1 MPDNASLAIDARW
14 EKPLMPATGG
24 SATLMVRISPT
35 AAPRP
40 GERRAPLDLAFALD
54 RSGSMAGAALDL
66 AKQAVDEAV
75 GFLRDDDRC
84 ALAVYDHDVD
94 VLQPLA
100 SATARTKTAV
110 RLALRGVDARGS
122 TALSDGWL
130 TACQELAES
139 DDGESP
145 RPNAEPPDGPH
156 RVRRALLLTDGFAN
170 VGITEPAELTKHAHE
185 LRRRGIATS
194 TLGVGDDYD
203 GDLLSGMA
211 EAGGGNFYHAASPG
225 ELRAIFER
233 ELGELLTVVAAGLS
247 ISLTLPKGLR
257 ATVLGT
263 YPSERNG
270 KRIDVSVR
278 DVPANDEIR
287 LIFLVTALRGT
298 VGKSETLTVEAAWAD
313 TLADRQR
320 QIAVAVPPILFADE
334 GVVRAATSDPDVR
347 EEAALQHAAHERREA
362 MRLDR
367 EGRHAESRA
376 WIVRAQERLVDAAH
390 SPEAMRFIAEGDAL
404 LAAPASSP
412 YSEATRKQT
421 LARSHEVARRRP
433 SPPSGGN

>member
-1 MPDNASLAIDARW
+1 MPDSTPDNASLTIDARW
-14 EKPLMPATGG
+14 EKPLMPVTGG
-24 SATLMVRISPT
+24 SATLMVRIAPT

-66 AKQAVDEAV
+66 AKQAVDVAV

-84 ALAVYDHDVD
+84 ALVVYDHEVD
-94 VLQPLA
+94 MLQPLA
-100 SATARTKTAV
+100 SATARTKTGL
-110 RLALRGVDARGS
+110 RLALRGVDAGGT

-130 TACQELAES
+130 TACQELAEG
-139 DDGESP
+139 GEP
-145 RPNAEPPDGPH
+145 TPEPPARSH
-156 RVRRALLLTDGFAN
+156 RVRRALLLTDGLAN
-170 VGITEPAELTKHAHE
+170 VGITEPRELTKHAHE

-194 TLGVGDDYD
+194 TLGVGDQYD
-203 GDLLSGMA
+203 GDLLSAMA
-211 EAGGGNFYHAASPG
+211 EAGGGNFYHATSPH
-225 ELRAIFER
+225 ELRDIFER

-247 ISLTLPKGLR
+247 INLTLPKGLR

-263 YPSERNG
+263 YPSERTG
-270 KRIDVSVR
+270 KRIGVSVR

-298 VGKSETLTVEAAWAD
+298 AGVSETLTLEATWAD

-320 QIAVAVPPILFADE
+320 QIAVDVPPILFADE
-334 GVVRAATSDPDVR
+334 GVVRAAASDPDVR

-367 EGRHAESRA
+367 EGRYQESRA
-376 WIVRAQERLVDAAH
+376 RLRQSQASLMSA
-390 SPEAMRFIAEGDAL
+390 SYSAEAMSFIAEGDAL
-404 LAAPASSP
+404 LAAPAEAP
-412 YSEATRKQT
+412 YTESMRKQT
-421 LARSHEVARRRP
+421 LARSHQVARRRRG
-433 SPPSGGN
+433 SQGGES

>member
-1 MPDNASLAIDARW
+1 MTDKASLAIDARW

-54 RSGSMAGAALDL
+54 RSGSMSGTALDL
-66 AKQAVDEAV
+66 AKQAADEAV

-84 ALAVYDHDVD
+84 ALVVYDHDVD
-94 VLQPLA
+94 LLQPLA
-100 SATARTKTAV
+100 SATARTKTAL

-130 TACQELAES
+130 SACQELAGA
-139 DDGESP
+139 DDAAP
-145 RPNAEPPDGPH
+145 ARTH
-156 RVRRALLLTDGFAN
+156 RVRRALLLTDGLAN
-170 VGITEPAELTKHAHE
+170 VGITDPAELTRHAHE
-185 LRRRGIATS
+185 LRRRGIATT
-194 TLGVGDDYD
+194 TLGVGDFYD
-203 GDLLSGMA
+203 GELLSGLA
-211 EAGGGNFYHAASPG
+211 EAGGGNFYHATSPR
-225 ELRAIFER
+225 ELRSIFER

-263 YPSERNG
+263 YPSERDG

-278 DVPANDEIR
+278 DVPGNDEIR

-298 VGKSETLTVEAAWAD
+298 VGASETLTLEASWAD

-320 QIAVAVPPILFADE
+320 QIAVTVPPIQFAD
-334 GVVRAATSDPDVR
+334 
-347 EEAALQHAAHERREA
+347 
-362 MRLDR
+362 
-367 EGRHAESRA
+367 
-376 WIVRAQERLVDAAH
+376 
-390 SPEAMRFIAEGDAL
+390 
-404 LAAPASSP
+404 
-412 YSEATRKQT
+412 
-421 LARSHEVARRRP
+421 
-433 SPPSGGN
+433 